1 MSCVLLVDVTGTL
14 MLDQFEIIQFQ
25 RHFNGVVLDIL
36 NCFEKLTMVMK
47 YEVLSGKWIFTQES
61 QGFKSFWVGFR

>member
-1 MSCVLLVDVTGTL
+1 MSCVPHVDVTGTL

-36 NCFEKLTMVMK
+36 NGFEKLTMVMK
-47 YEVLSGKWIFTQES
+47 YEVFE
-61 QGFKSFWVGFR
+61 